1 MSTVAAPSASDAPR
15 PESDRD
21 PVNDFAIV
29 VATVNGSGSQTANLT
44 LIRAI
49 FKMGIPVS
57 GKNLFPSNIASL
69 PTWYTIRVSGD
80 GYIARRDGTEILV
93 AFNPATITADV
104 AELPAGGVCV
114 YNSDLKFT
122 PNRDDVTFYGVPVKQ
137 MISDLGIDKKFSD
150 RVANMA
156 YVGVL
161 AHHLGIDLE
170 AIHAALSDNLGG
182 KQRAIDLNWGV
193 VQEAARYAE
202 EQLPKQDPFRVEALD
217 KTAGKILIDGNTAA
231 GIGALMG
238 GMSVCAWYPITPAT
252 GLADAINTYS
262 AKLRDDE
269 DGRPTYAVI
278 QAEDELAAIGMV
290 LGAGW
295 MGARAMTSTSGPGI
309 SLMAEFVGFGYYTE
323 IPGVIWNVMRMGP
336 STGLPTRVSQGD
348 ILKSYYLGHGDVRNI
363 CLMPATPA
371 ECFEFGQTAF
381 DLAERFQ
388 QPVFVLSDLDLGMNL
403 WMSEPFEHLDRP
415 LDRGK
420 VLTAE
425 DLQKN
430 ADWGRYR
437 DPDGDGI
444 PYRTLPGTDH
454 PAASFFTRGSGHN
467 ENAGYSERPDDWL
480 KNMDRLTRKHDT
492 ARTVVPKPVVDG
504 SGAEIGII
512 AFGTTDPAI
521 VEARDALRERDG
533 TPTDYLRLRALPL
546 GQEVTDFIDAHD
558 RVYVVEINTDGQLHS
573 LLRLHRPEQA
583 MRLRSIAHAD
593 GLPLTARLVAG
604 RILEME
610 NAR

>member
-1 MSTVAAPSASDAPR
+1 MSTAAAPSASDSTR
-15 PESDRD
+15 LDSDRN
-21 PVNDFAIV
+21 PVNDFGIV

-80 GYIARRDGTEILV
+80 GYIARRDGTEIVV
-93 AFNPATITADV
+93 AFNAATIVADV
-104 AELPAGGVCV
+104 AELPPGGVCV

-122 PNRDDVTFYGVPVKQ
+122 PNRDDVTFYAVPVKQ

-161 AHHLGIDLE
+161 AHHLGIDLD
-170 AIHAALSDNLGG
+170 AIHQALSDNLGG
-182 KQRAIDLNWGV
+182 KQRAVDLNWGV
-193 VQEAARYAE
+193 VQEAAKYAE
-202 EQLPKQDPFRVEALD
+202 TELPKQDPYRVEALD
-217 KTAGKILIDGNTAA
+217 KTSGQILIDGNTAA
-231 GIGALMG
+231 GIGALTG
-238 GMSVCAWYPITPAT
+238 GVTVCAWYPITPAT
-252 GLADAINTYS
+252 GLADAIGDF
-262 AKLRDDE
+262 APKLRDTE
-269 DGRPTYAVI
+269 DGKPTYAVI

-295 MGARAMTSTSGPGI
+295 MGARAMTSTSGPGM

-348 ILKSYYLGHGDVRNI
+348 VLKAYYLGHGDVRNI
-363 CLMPATPA
+363 CLMPSTPQ

-388 QPVFVLSDLDLGMNL
+388 QPVIVLSDLDLGMNL
-403 WMSEPFEHLDRP
+403 WMSEPMQYLDRP

-425 DLQKN
+425 DLQKS

-444 PYRTLPGTDH
+444 PFRTLPGTDH
-454 PAASFFTRGSGHN
+454 PAAAYFTRGSGHN
-467 ENAGYSERPDDWL
+467 ENAGYSERPEDWL

-504 SGAEIGII
+504 SGSEIGII

-521 VEARDALRERDG
+521 VEGRDLLRNKAD
-533 TPTDYLRLRALPL
+533 TATDYMRLRALPM
-546 GQEVTDFIDAHD
+546 GQEVTDFIASHE
-558 RVYVVEINTDGQLHS
+558 RVYVVEMTTDAQLHA
-573 LLRLHRPEQA
+573 LLRLHAPEHA
-583 MRLRSIAHAD
+583 MRLRSIAHND
-593 GLPLTARLVAG
+593 GLPLTAQLVAG

-610 NAR
+610 NA